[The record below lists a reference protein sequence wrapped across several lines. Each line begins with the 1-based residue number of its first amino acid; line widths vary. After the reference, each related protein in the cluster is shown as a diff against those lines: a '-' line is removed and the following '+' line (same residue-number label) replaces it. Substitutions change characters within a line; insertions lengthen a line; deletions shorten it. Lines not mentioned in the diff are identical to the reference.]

1 MKHKTGYIF
10 GLTLLICLANLTL
23 ISCNSDDPVKRRQN
37 AVVKLYS
44 KGNVKIAVEQS
55 NEVENHQL
63 MNALHLAQK
72 TIKEEKLCPAEIE
85 LVEVIDDPSPSSG
98 MRHAYEIASDD
109 EIAAVISYTISDI
122 AIPNSLI
129 YQYYGLLMFN
139 IISTS
144 PKLARGNNSLYFSNM
159 PDDTKIAG
167 KAAEI
172 CCKKGFNKVLIYSL
186 DSDYGMGLAN
196 SFEMNCVANNLTVAD
211 RNGFSENTSEREHI
225 KNILRWKE
233 NLSFDAVFLAGQM
246 PEVQTIYRLIRANG
260 IDCPV
265 VGGDT
270 FDGPDFISSLSAPD
284 EGKVFAVSNFDEESE
299 NPATQAF
306 YIKYKNEYNEEPGQ
320 DAVQAYDA
328 LILLAKA
335 IATGN
340 SAVPANLAKSL
351 TGVSGII
358 DDDSLE
364 AKVYSD
370 GRFKRIR

>member
-1 MKHKTGYIF
+1 MKNKI
-10 GLTLLICLANLTL
+10 LSLLLIFATFLLLA
-23 ISCNSDDPVKRRQN
+23 CNSDDPIKRRQN
-37 AVVKLYS
+37 AVSKLYS

-63 MNALHLAQK
+63 MNALQLAQK
-72 TIKEEKLCPAEIE
+72 HIREENLCPVNIE
-85 LVEVIDDPSPSSG
+85 LVEVIDNPTPSSG

-159 PDDTKIAG
+159 PDDTMIAS
-167 KAAEI
+167 KAAEL
-172 CCKKGFNKVLIYSL
+172 CSKKDFNKVLVYSL

-196 SFEMNCVANNLTVAD
+196 SFEMNCVVNNITVTD
-211 RNGFSENTSEREHI
+211 RNGYSENTSEREHI

-233 NLSFDAVFLAGQM
+233 NCSFDAIFLAGQM
-246 PEVQTIYRLIRANG
+246 PEVGTIYHLIRENG
-260 IDCPV
+260 IECPV

-270 FDGPDFISSLSAPD
+270 FDGPEFISSLTAAD

-299 NPATQAF
+299 NPAAKKF
-306 YIKYKNEYNEEPGQ
+306 YNTYKKEYNEEPGQ
-320 DAVQAYDA
+320 DALQAYDA
-328 LILLAKA
+328 LIVLAKA
-335 IATGN
+335 IAKGQ
-340 SAVPANLAKSL
+340 SAVPAKLAENLKV
-351 TGVSGII
+351 TNGII

-364 AKVYSD
+364 AKVYSE